1 MNTVWIV
8 LPVLIAL
15 MFQLGIEL
23 DRQAFAGV
31 ARRPAAVVAGLLGQ
45 LALLPLIAFGV
56 GLAFR
61 LPPVYFLGLLLVACC
76 PGGSSSNVFSMLAKG
91 DVALSVTLTA
101 LSSLITL
108 FTIPLVM
115 GFAARFVAVHAG
127 AAIELP
133 VGKLLVQNIVLLFL
147 PMLCGALFR
156 HWRPRA
162 ARRVHELLGRVAFP
176 ALMLLAAV
184 FFVQY
189 ASTILENLGV
199 LGLAAGALRR
209 VAGVAVDREFL
220 RAFGRGAGRLF
231 ATRGDRHV
239 GGRVVAFIGVCG
251 EFLLRAQVDG
261 EGLARDVVLGLGDHA
276 DHVVVRGQ
284 HGDAGVAFALG
295 FDVRDDRG
303 RVVGAGGEHGVGDL
317 RAVHRQRRERGGRVR
332 DELAGRGLQLDLGQA
347 GADHAAG
354 GCGVG
359 VGDRDLDERGSHR
372 SEVIGVRLDSVGRL
386 LGRDGLRGSE
396 IRPVLA
402 VRGDLD
408 LRLAGVGEPHRVAV
422 AEEVHDNLAE
432 LLLGRV
438 LEGDLGG
445 VVAGLRV
452 RPVGPC

>member
-199 LGLAAGALRR
+199 LGLAACAL
-209 VAGVAVDREFL
+209 
-220 RAFGRGAGRLF
+220 
-231 ATRGDRHV
+231 
-239 GGRVVAFIGVCG
+239 
-251 EFLLRAQVDG
+251 FLLAM
-261 EGLARDVVLGLGDHA
+261 
-276 DHVVVRGQ
+276 
-284 HGDAGVAFALG
+284 
-295 FDVRDDRG
+295 
-303 RVVGAGGEHGVGDL
+303 AGG
-317 RAVHRQRRERGGRVR
+317 
-332 DELAGRGLQLDLGQA
+332 
-347 GADHAAG
+347 
-354 GCGVG
+354 
-359 VGDRDLDERGSHR
+359 S
-372 SEVIGVRLDSVGRL
+372 
-386 LGRDGLRGSE
+386 
-396 IRPVLA
+396 
-402 VRGDLD
+402 
-408 LRLAGVGEPHRVAV
+408 RLAGLFRLRRAVRRTIVIEVGMQNAAQAIAV
-422 AEEVHDNLAE
+422 ATSPLIFDSGEMAVPAIVYALVMNVV
-432 LLLGRV
+432 LLSYLK
-438 LEGDLGG
+438 LLPKCTDETASEG
-445 VVAGLRV
+445 A
-452 RPVGPC
+452 